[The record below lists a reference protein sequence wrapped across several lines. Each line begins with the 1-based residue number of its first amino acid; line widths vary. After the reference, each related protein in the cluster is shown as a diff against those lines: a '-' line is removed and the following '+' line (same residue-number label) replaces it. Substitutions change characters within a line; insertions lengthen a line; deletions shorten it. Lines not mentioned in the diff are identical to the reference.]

1 MRMCF
6 SYNGTYDN
14 LCTGQHRKKSSTI
27 KILTLPDL
35 VFPMTSYGEL
45 LQDCDAARS
54 EEVLVGGRVDE
65 PRVGVAVHER
75 VDLQLRLVER
85 VLRLDGMFKVMG
97 NRSEFSS
104 AEFRSSFVHCT
115 YNKSAKD
122 KHNLNDFRRRKGL
135 LP

>member
-1 MRMCF
+1 MMRMCF

-14 LCTGQHRKKSSTI
+14 LFTGQHRKKSSTI

-85 VLRLDGMFKVMG
+85 VLREGGMERGAFGGVAGNRFYSSRVLKCEQTNHSGGMFVGLAKVQK
-97 NRSEFSS
+97 
-104 AEFRSSFVHCT
+104 T
-115 YNKSAKD
+115 
-122 KHNLNDFRRRKGL
+122 L
-135 LP
+135 